1 MVLMSTLLNNIKE
14 LVNQYV
20 YTKEETRENF
30 DDFVDNSIRYV
41 NGNFIINEGYSISN
55 LFQPAFDGTT
65 TVIQEYNNSNA
76 NTQSNGVATFKGCVI
91 ADGWDNTGL
100 WELSVDIAYLSG
112 LRYTGLILLTDADE
126 PFTGWG
132 IKNWEGPVTGTP
144 SISDGNGGAITSTNY
159 TKTPN
164 TTLTDLP
171 SGKQIIENPTVD
183 WYTLHIRKTS
193 LTTLEVWKNND
204 IDNKV
209 TYEWAELSDV
219 PRCTIGGRTNAV
231 YPSSYG
237 SVYMRNLV
245 VTQNWEE
252 FYPLIV
258 DFTKWSGTQPI
269 YSNFI
274 LPYNH
279 EIIITFK
286 STPNI
291 QIACSDTSNNWIY
304 AQNIGFENNNTF
316 SYRSS
321 TNSVLS
327 KNPSV
332 TRNNDSV
339 YKIVCYE
346 NMISYYVNDIFIHS
360 TPTYDT
366 LNITRKIRIYDNA
379 DSIKTLTVK
388 KVV

>member
-1 MVLMSTLLNNIKE
+1 MVLMSTVLNNIKE
-14 LVNQYV
+14 LINQYV

-30 DDFVDNSIRYV
+30 DDFVENNIYYV
-41 NGNFIINEGYSISN
+41 NGNFIVNEEYSMPNPI
-55 LFQPAFDGTT
+55 FQPAFDGTT
-65 TVIQEYNNSNA
+65 AVIQEYNNSNA

-144 SISDGNGGAITSTNY
+144 SISNGNGGAIVSTNY
-159 TKTPN
+159 TKTPD

-183 WYTLHIRKTS
+183 WYTLHIRKPS

-204 IDNKV
+204 KNNKV
-209 TYEWAELSDV
+209 IYEWAELSDV
-219 PRCTIGGRTNAV
+219 SRCTMGGRTNV
-231 YPSSYG
+231 TYPASYG
-237 SVYMRNLV
+237 SVYMKNLV
-245 VTQNWEE
+245 VTQKWQV
-252 FYPLIV
+252 YPLIA
-258 DFTKWSGTQPI
+258 DFTEWRGTQPI
-269 YSNFI
+269 YSDFN

-286 STPNI
+286 STPNV
-291 QIACSDTSNNWIY
+291 QIACTDIDNNWIY
-304 AQNIGFENNNTF
+304 AQNIGYDNSNTF
-316 SYRSS
+316 SYRNSS
-321 TNSVLS
+321 NTVLT

-332 TRNNDSV
+332 TRNTNSIYRIICNDNV
-339 YKIVCYE
+339 V
-346 NMISYYVNDIFIHS
+346 NYYVNDTLIHS
-360 TPTYDT
+360 TLTYDT
-366 LNITRKIRIYDNA
+366 LNITRKIRIYNNA
-379 DSIKTLTVK
+379 NNIDTLTVK
-388 KVV
+388 KV